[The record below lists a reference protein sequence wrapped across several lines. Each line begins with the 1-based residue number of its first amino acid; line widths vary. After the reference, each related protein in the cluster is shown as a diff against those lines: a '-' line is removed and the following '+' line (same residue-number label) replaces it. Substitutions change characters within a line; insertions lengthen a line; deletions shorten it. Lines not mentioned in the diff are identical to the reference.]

1 MLRAK
6 HRSGKRTVAE
16 VSAAN
21 ALHGYRLAFLE
32 ALKVQGRSTWT
43 AAWQGKALTYFIRWA
58 DERGLARLTDFTLPI
73 LERYQ
78 RHLYHYRTS
87 VGKPLAWGTQRQ
99 RLAVLKVFFRWAVR
113 ERHLLYNPA
122 SELVMPARPPK
133 LPHTVLTI
141 EEVERLLS
149 QPDVATPAGVRDRAI
164 LETLYS
170 TAIRRMEVAG
180 LKLSDLHITAGILR
194 VREGKGGRDRVVPVG
209 ARALA
214 WLEKYLDEV
223 RPLLLAGEDPGHV
236 FLTDYGESFVTA
248 RLDSLVKRHLRGA
261 GFKVPGACHLLR
273 HACATH
279 MLENGADVRY
289 IQALLG
295 HAELNSTQIYTQVSI
310 RKLKEIHAAT
320 HPARLERRQAAQ
332 REAGELDHLDRES
345 L

>member
-6 HRSGKRTVAE
+6 RRAGKRPIPE
-16 VSAAN
+16 ISAAN

-32 ALKVQGRSTWT
+32 ALKAQGRSLWT
-43 AAWQGKALTYFIRWA
+43 ASWQGNALTYFIRWA
-58 DERGLARLTDFTLPI
+58 DDRGLTRLTDFTLPI

-78 RHLYHYRTS
+78 RYLYHYRTS

-122 SELVMPARPPK
+122 SELQLPTKPPK

-149 QPDVATPAGVRDRAI
+149 EPDVATPAGVRDRAI

-170 TAIRRMEVAG
+170 TAIRRMEIAG
-180 LKLSDLHITAGILR
+180 LKLADLHITAGIVR
-194 VREGKGGRDRVVPVG
+194 VREGKGGRDRVVPIG
-209 ARALA
+209 ARALG
-214 WLEKYLDEV
+214 WLTKYLADV
-223 RPLLLAGEDPGHV
+223 RPLLLAGDDPGYV
-236 FLTDYGESFVTA
+236 FLTDYGEPFGTR
-248 RLDSLVKRHLRGA
+248 RLDPLVKRHLRNA
-261 GFKVPGACHLLR
+261 GFQVPGACHLLR

-279 MLENGADVRY
+279 MLENGADIRY

-295 HAELNSTQIYTQVSI
+295 HADLNTTQIYTQVSI

-320 HPARLERRQAAQ
+320 HPARVKTRQTPTPQ
-332 REAGELDHLDRES
+332 REPEAES
-345 L
+345 DVV